1 MAPLGFPGK
10 GGLRA
15 PPVPPFPES
24 EPMTPRTR
32 RFPAALLAA
41 GLLASSTLQAGDA
54 ALPADAHAPLAMEA
68 GTWDAQVTFYENGQ
82 PSGSARGVQVNTLL
96 ANGHWVTNDFTL
108 PATGEFPAY
117 QGHGVWGYDPVAGTY
132 VNTWVDTNDRA
143 VRTDYGY
150 WHAAEQTMVWSS
162 KQPDGN
168 GHFVDYRF
176 TEEFRGDTRVFT
188 AYQLGIVKPNLHLLL
203 KIEFTRRNEAPA
215 GADAAGNMS
224 PGDASRR

>member
-1 MAPLGFPGK
+1 
-10 GGLRA
+10 
-15 PPVPPFPES
+15 
-24 EPMTPRTR
+24 MTPRFR

-54 ALPADAHAPLAMEA
+54 AVPAERHTPLAMEA

-96 ANGHWVTNDFTL
+96 ANDHWVTNDFTI

-132 VNTWVDTNDRA
+132 VNTWVDTNDRT

-150 WHAAEQTMVWSS
+150 WHAPEQTMVWSS
-162 KQPDGN
+162 KQSDGN

-188 AYQLGIVKPNLHLLL
+188 AWQLGVVKPSQHLLL
-203 KIEFTRRNEAPA
+203 KIEFTRRAEAA
-215 GADAAGNMS
+215 ADAGVDGDVS
-224 PGDASRR
+224 PRAAPRR